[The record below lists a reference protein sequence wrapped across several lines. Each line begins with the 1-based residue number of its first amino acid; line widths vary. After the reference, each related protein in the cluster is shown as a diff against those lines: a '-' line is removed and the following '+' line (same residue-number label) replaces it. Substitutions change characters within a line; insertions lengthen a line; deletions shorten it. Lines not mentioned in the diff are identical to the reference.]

1 MAQVPRKLTANFLL
15 LCVVAVWGATF
26 ALVKSALADCTP
38 LLFNEVRMLLAFA
51 ALAAVHMRSLRG
63 LTRQGWRS
71 GAVAGILLALG
82 YELQTAG
89 LARTT
94 AAKSAFL
101 TGTVIVLVP
110 LFSAIPLLRRPGTQ
124 APGWPAMTGVLPAF
138 AGIVLLTTPAG
149 TRFADLLTTISLGD
163 GLSLLCAVAFAG
175 HLLWLGRQAGSM
187 PAAQLATLQIGVCA
201 AVMAV
206 VTPVLEQSHVHWSMH
221 LLGTL
226 LFMAVVATAA
236 AFSIQTWAQQHLPPV
251 NTALVLSLEPAF
263 AWLVSVVFLHDR
275 LGRRA
280 VTGAL
285 LIFGGL
291 LLAEVLPGRPV
302 SEQPEGNLPAS

>member
-1 MAQVPRKLTANFLL
+1 MTPGQRKVTANLL
-15 LCVVAVWGATF
+15 LLFVVAVWGSTF
-26 ALVKSALADCTP
+26 ALVKSALVSCTP
-38 LLFNEVRMLLAFA
+38 LLFNELRMLLAFA
-51 ALAAVHMRSLRG
+51 VLAAFHLRSLRG
-63 LTRQGWRS
+63 LKWRAWRS
-71 GAVAGILLALG
+71 GAVAGVLLALG

-101 TGTVIVLVP
+101 TGTVVVLVP
-110 LFSAIPLLRRPGTQ
+110 LFSALPWVRRPGTP
-124 APGWPAMTGVLPAF
+124 APRWLAVAGVLPAF
-138 AGIVLLTTPAG
+138 SGIVLLTSPTG
-149 TRFADLLTTISLGD
+149 TRLADLLGTIRLGD

-187 PAAQLATLQIGVCA
+187 PAAQLATLQIGLCA
-201 AVMAV
+201 AVMVIA
-206 VTPVLEQSHVHWSMH
+206 TPLLEHPHLHWTLR
-221 LLGTL
+221 LLGIL

-263 AWLVSVVFLHDR
+263 AWLISVAFLHDR
-275 LGRRA
+275 FDRRA

-291 LLAEVLPGRPV
+291 LLAEVIPGRPV
-302 SEQPEGNLPAS
+302 SEQPEGNLPLS